1 MPAIKLTAFGGM
13 VPAQDDR
20 LLPEQS
26 AALAENTWLYSG
38 ALEGIRVPKLVHTCS
53 NTNANRVFRV
63 PKDQV
68 SKDYMVDSYW
78 LEFNRQDVDV
88 VKAPMDNDAYGRF
101 YWAGEADGNGFFP
114 RYNTRSR
121 IAAGSSYYKLG
132 VPAPTVA
139 PVVSTA
145 PSSPLAAANGFYR
158 FNGNS
163 VDMRYSKRNL
173 PTNTLDRTFF
183 SYNGRSAVL
192 AYRNSSNVITY
203 DALTQ
208 AQELDP
214 NFPQTPGLSANQILT
229 SRAYLYTWVTGYGE
243 EGPPSPATVLNGLQ
257 GDKWDIRLTAPTYE
271 DTNLRNLTKVR
282 IYRSI
287 TSSLGQ
293 ATYFRVAELDIGV
306 TTYQDTNT
314 DETVSS
320 NNQLQSTF
328 WDAPPETL
336 RGIISMPNGMI
347 AGFDDNEI
355 WFSEPYRPHAWPA
368 LYTLSVDFKIVG
380 LGVMGQTLIVCTESL
395 TYACTGINPGSMT
408 LAVIGSNQPCL
419 SRGGIVSTR
428 NGVLYPSPNGVVL
441 ATPAGLAVITESLL
455 TRDKWDDLL
464 NLPKLHAA
472 LLGGAYY
479 AFGTV
484 STGVF
489 QENAFQMTAFERSNT
504 TGSKTGALID
514 PSDSRTAYVTLTA
527 EEPTRSVFNDPWT
540 GEVLTVRSNKV
551 YHHDVSTGTR
561 SPYLW
566 RSKIFQVP
574 FRNNLEAMK
583 VFFDVPDGVTGN
595 YGQMRLYANDTLVWE
610 RELLTSGVMMRLPS
624 GFKSD
629 FWQVEIEGQVI
640 LWSVQMATSAR
651 ELAGV

>member
-13 VPAQDDR
+13 VPAEDDR
-20 LLPEQS
+20 LLPEQF

-38 ALEGIRVPKLVHTCS
+38 ALEGIREPKVVHTCA
-53 NTNANRVFRV
+53 NANANRVFRI

-68 SKDYMVDSYW
+68 AKAYMIDSYW

-88 VKAPMDNDAYGRF
+88 VKAPMDNDTYGRF
-101 YWAGEADGNGFFP
+101 YWAGEADANGFFP
-114 RYNTRSR
+114 RYNTKAR
-121 IAAGSSYYKLG
+121 IAAGDPYFKLG

-139 PVVSTA
+139 PVVTTA
-145 PSSPLAAANGFYR
+145 PGAPMAAANGFYR

-163 VDMRYSKRNL
+163 VDMRWSRRNL
-173 PTNTLDRTFF
+173 PNNTLDKAFY
-183 SYNGRSAVL
+183 SYNGRSAVM
-192 AYRNSSNVITY
+192 AFRNTSNVITY

-208 AQELDP
+208 AEIIDP
-214 NFPQTPGLSANQILT
+214 NFPQNPGLSANQILT
-229 SRAYLYTWVTGYGE
+229 SRAYLYTWVTAYGE
-243 EGPPSPATVLNGLQ
+243 EGPPSPATVVSGLQ
-257 GDKWDIRLTAPTYE
+257 GDKWDVKLTAPTYT
-271 DTNLRNLTKVR
+271 DTHLRNITKVR

-293 ATYFRVAELDIGV
+293 ATYFRVAELNITD
-306 TTYQDTNT
+306 TSYQDTNT

-320 NNQLQSTF
+320 NNQLTSTF
-328 WDAPPETL
+328 WDAPPDGL
-336 RGIISMPNGMI
+336 KGIISMPNGMI
-347 AGFDDNEI
+347 AGFVDNEI
-355 WFSEPYRPHAWPA
+355 WFCEPYRPHAWPSI
-368 LYTLSVDFKIVG
+368 YTLSVDFKIIG

-441 ATPAGLAVITESLL
+441 ATPAGLAVITEKLL
-455 TRDKWDDLL
+455 TRDKWDELL
-464 NLPKLHAA
+464 RVPKLHAA
-472 LLGGAYY
+472 LLGSAYY
-479 AFGTV
+479 TFGTI
-484 STGVF
+484 SNGVF
-489 QENAFQMTAFERSNT
+489 QEDAFQMTAFERSDT

-514 PSDSRTAYVTLTA
+514 TSDERMAYVSLTA
-527 EEPTRSVFNDPWT
+527 DEPTLSVFNDPWT
-540 GEVLTVRSNKV
+540 GEVLTVRGGKV

-561 SPYLW
+561 STYTW
-566 RSKIFQVP
+566 RSKVFSLP

-583 VFFDVPDGVTGN
+583 AFFTVPDGVTGSL
-595 YGQMRLYANDTLVWE
+595 GTMRLYADDRLVWE

-624 GFKSD
+624 GFKAD

-651 ELAGV
+651 ELASV

>member
-13 VPAQDDR
+13 VPAEDDR
-20 LLPEQS
+20 LLPEQF

-38 ALEGIRVPKLVHTCS
+38 ALEGIREPKVVHTCA
-53 NTNANRVFRV
+53 NANANRVFRI

-68 SKDYMVDSYW
+68 AKAYMIDSYW

-88 VKAPMDNDAYGRF
+88 VKAPMDNDTYGRF
-101 YWAGEADGNGFFP
+101 YWAGEADANGFFP
-114 RYNTRSR
+114 RYNTKAR
-121 IAAGSSYYKLG
+121 IAAGDPYFKLG

-139 PVVSTA
+139 PVVTTA
-145 PSSPLAAANGFYR
+145 PGAPMAAANGFYR

-163 VDMRYSKRNL
+163 VDMRWSRRNL
-173 PTNTLDRTFF
+173 PNNTLDKAFY
-183 SYNGRSAVL
+183 SYNGRSAVM
-192 AYRNSSNVITY
+192 AFRNTSNVITY

-208 AQELDP
+208 AEIIDP
-214 NFPQTPGLSANQILT
+214 NFPQNPGLSANQILT
-229 SRAYLYTWVTGYGE
+229 SRAYLYTWVTAYGE
-243 EGPPSPATVLNGLQ
+243 EGPPSPATVVSGLQ
-257 GDKWDIRLTAPTYE
+257 GDKWDVKLTAPTYT
-271 DTNLRNLTKVR
+271 DTYLRNITKVR

-293 ATYFRVAELDIGV
+293 ATYFRVAELDISV
-306 TTYQDTNT
+306 TSYQDTNT

-320 NNQLQSTF
+320 NNQLTSTF
-328 WDAPPETL
+328 WDAPPDGL
-336 RGIISMPNGMI
+336 KGMISMPNGMI
-347 AGFDDNEI
+347 AGFVDNEI
-355 WFSEPYRPHAWPA
+355 WFCEPYRPHAWPS
-368 LYTLSVDFKIVG
+368 LYTLSVDFKIIG

-441 ATPAGLAVITESLL
+441 ATPAGLAVITEKLL
-455 TRDKWDDLL
+455 TRDKWDELL
-464 NLPKLHAA
+464 RVPKLHAA
-472 LLGGAYY
+472 LLGSAYY
-479 AFGTV
+479 TFGTI
-484 STGVF
+484 SNGVF
-489 QENAFQMTAFERSNT
+489 QEDAFQMTAFERSDT

-514 PSDSRTAYVTLTA
+514 TSDERMAYVSLTA
-527 EEPTRSVFNDPWT
+527 DEPTLSVFNDPWT
-540 GEVLTVRSNKV
+540 GEVLTVRGGKV

-561 SPYLW
+561 STYTW
-566 RSKIFQVP
+566 RSKVFSLP

-583 VFFDVPDGVTGN
+583 AFFTVPDGVTGSL
-595 YGQMRLYANDTLVWE
+595 GTMRLYADDRLVWE

-624 GFKSD
+624 GFKAD

-651 ELAGV
+651 ELASV

>member
-26 AALAENTWLYSG
+26 ASLAENTWLYSG
-38 ALEGIRVPKLVHTCS
+38 ALEGIRVPKLIHTCT

-88 VKAPMDNDAYGRF
+88 VKAPMDNDAYQRF
-101 YWAGEADGNGFFP
+101 YWAGEADANGFFP
-114 RYNTRSR
+114 RYNTKAR
-121 IAAGSSYYKLG
+121 IAAGEPYYKLG
-132 VPAPTVA
+132 VPAPDAA
-139 PVVSTA
+139 PVVTTA
-145 PSSPLAAANGFYR
+145 PGSPLAAANGFYR

-163 VDMRYSKRNL
+163 ADMRWSRRNI
-173 PTNTLDRTFF
+173 PTNTLDSTFY
-183 SYNGRSAVL
+183 SYNGKSAVL
-192 AYRNSSNVITY
+192 AYRNTSNVITY

-208 AQELDP
+208 AGFIDP
-214 NFPQTPGLSANQILT
+214 NFPQNPGLSANQILT
-229 SRAYLYTWVTGYGE
+229 SRAYVYTWVTGFGE
-243 EGPPSPATVLNGLQ
+243 EGPPSAATVVNGLQ
-257 GDKWDIRLTAPTYE
+257 GDKWDIRLTAPTAE
-271 DTNLRNLTKVR
+271 EMELRNITKVR
-282 IYRSI
+282 IYRTI

-293 ATYFRVAELDIGV
+293 ATYFLVTELDIDE

-314 DETVSS
+314 DATVSS
-320 NNQLQSTF
+320 NNQLQSTY
-328 WDAPPETL
+328 WNAPPETL
-336 RGIISMPNGMI
+336 KGIISMPNGMI
-347 AGFDDNEI
+347 AGFVDNEI
-355 WFSEPYRPHAWPA
+355 WFCEPYRPHAWPP

-441 ATPAGLAVITESLL
+441 ATPAGLAVVTESLL
-455 TRDKWDDLL
+455 TRDKWDALL
-464 NLPKLHAA
+464 NVPKLHAA

-479 AFGTV
+479 AFGTL

-489 QENAFQMTAFERSNT
+489 QEDAYQMTAFERSDT
-504 TGSKTGALID
+504 TGSRVGALID
-514 PSDSRTAYVTLTA
+514 PSDARTAYVTLTA
-527 EEPTRSVFNDPWT
+527 EEPTLSVFNDPWT
-540 GEVLTVRSNKV
+540 GEVLTVRGGKV
-551 YHHDVSTGTR
+551 YHHDVSTGGRAT
-561 SPYLW
+561 YTW

-583 VFFDVPDGVTGN
+583 VFFDVPDGATGSL
-595 YGQMRLYANDTLVWE
+595 GTMRLYADERLVWE

-624 GFKSD
+624 GFKAD

-640 LWSVQMATSAR
+640 LWSVQMASSAR